1 MKIIVTGG
9 AGFIGSHLVDSL
21 IKARHKVIVVDD
33 LSTGKKENLSPAAK
47 FYRLNVKDKKLEAV
61 FKKEKPAAVF
71 HLAAQTNV
79 RKSIADPVFDA
90 ETNIIGSLNL
100 LENSVKFKA
109 IKFIFIST
117 GGAIYGDGVKI
128 PTPETAEEAPISP
141 YGIAKLSVEKYL
153 HYYHRQYGLNY
164 SVLRLANIYGPRQN
178 YLGEAGVVAIFCNQL
193 KKHQPLFINGFG
205 CQTRDFVFV
214 ADVVS
219 ACLKVLTDAKPN
231 IYNIGTAQE
240 NNINQLAVALQK
252 VSGINTLIKHR
263 SAIKGEQMK
272 SCLSYQKIKSHLS
285 WRPKHNLEG
294 GLKETWRWFSKQ

>member
-1 MKIIVTGG
+1 M
-9 AGFIGSHLVDSL
+9 
-21 IKARHKVIVVDD
+21 
-33 LSTGKKENLSPAAK
+33 
-47 FYRLNVKDKKLEAV
+47 
-61 FKKEKPAAVF
+61 
-71 HLAAQTNV
+71 
-79 RKSIADPVFDA
+79 ADPVFD
-90 ETNIIGSLNL
+90 TRSNILASVNL
-100 LENSVKFKA
+100 INLAREYRVK
-109 IKFIFIST
+109 KFIFSST

-178 YLGEAGVVAIFCNQL
+178 YLGEAGVVAIFSATLRNISSGVSTTL
-193 KKHQPLFINGFG
+193 PL
-205 CQTRDFVFV
+205 